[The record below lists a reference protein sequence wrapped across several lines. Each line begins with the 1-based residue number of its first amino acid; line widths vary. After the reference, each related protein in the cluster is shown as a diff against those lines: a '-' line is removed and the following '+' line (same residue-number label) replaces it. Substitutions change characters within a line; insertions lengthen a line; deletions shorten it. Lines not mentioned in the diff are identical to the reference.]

1 MIFAGFHKRHA
12 GHGPFLPPAARF
24 SLNYQGLSAAAILG
38 INRAER
44 ADITI
49 IRRYAGGHS

>member
-24 SLNYQGLSAAAILG
+24 SLNYQGLFPAAILG